1 MRFLLLLG
9 FFTLIPT
16 LSYSQKV
23 FSVDYSNQSYLKVFV
38 VKYEN
43 QCDLKVFSTCDL
55 SVMMSA
61 PNIANLYCNNTCSA
75 ICRLVSG
82 WSGFGS
88 ADNGGGGVYIVASS
102 VNYLN

>member
-23 FSVDYSNQSYLKVFV
+23 FSVDYSNQSDLKVFV

-61 PNIANLYCNNTCSA
+61 SNIANLYCNNTCSG
-75 ICRLVSG
+75 ICRLVSD

-88 ADNGGGGVYIVASS
+88 ADNGGGVYIVASS

>member
-1 MRFLLLLG
+1 
-9 FFTLIPT
+9 
-16 LSYSQKV
+16 
-23 FSVDYSNQSYLKVFV
+23 
-38 VKYEN
+38 
-43 QCDLKVFSTCDL
+43 CDL

-61 PNIANLYCNNTCSA
+61 PNIANLYCNNTCSG

-88 ADNGGGGVYIVASS
+88 ADNGGGVYIVASS